1 MLIVRQQISSRH
13 SAFTLIE
20 LLVVIAII
28 ALLAAILFPVFSR
41 ARERA
46 RAASCVSN
54 LKQVGLALKQYAQDY
69 DGSYPSKQYV
79 MGNSFLRGANDP
91 QSLPAVLM
99 PYTKNNQ
106 MWVCPSGWEDLQKAG
121 NTYSY
126 YPGETASYVPDVTEG
141 SGSQYDASV
150 VTDAY
155 LYKTVT
161 LVGVTGGPTAQSKA
175 TRYCPHFD
183 SYNQL
188 FWDGHVKLREIKVAR
203 SGCPVS

>member
-1 MLIVRQQISSRH
+1 MSFARKPVSSRRL
-13 SAFTLIE
+13 AFTLIE
-20 LLVVIAII
+20 LLIVIAII
-28 ALLAAILFPVFSR
+28 ALLAAILFPTFSR

-46 RAASCVSN
+46 RQASCMSN

-79 MGNSFLRGANDP
+79 LGNSFLRGANDP
-91 QSLPAVLM
+91 QSLPAVLL

-106 MWVCPSGWEDLQKAG
+106 MWVCPSGWEDLKQAG
-121 NTYSY
+121 NTYMY

-141 SGSQYDASV
+141 GNSQYDASV

-155 LYKTVT
+155 LYKSVT
-161 LVGVTGGPTAQSKA
+161 AIGVSGGPTAQAKA
-175 TRYCPHFD
+175 SRYCAHFD